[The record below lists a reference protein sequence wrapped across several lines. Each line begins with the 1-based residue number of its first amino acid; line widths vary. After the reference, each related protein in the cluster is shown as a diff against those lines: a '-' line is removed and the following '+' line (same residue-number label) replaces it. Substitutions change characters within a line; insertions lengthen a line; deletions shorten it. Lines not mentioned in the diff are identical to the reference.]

1 MSIKSPT
8 EECCAVRARAA
19 VETVGVRRSAAWAWG
34 LRELPA
40 ARRRKQPTMLRPLCR
55 PQLRA
60 NKSAVWQARTCHF
73 WIFKR
78 RWR

>member
-1 MSIKSPT
+1 M
-8 EECCAVRARAA
+8 RARM
-19 VETVGVRRSAAWAWG
+19 VGKAGDIRQSGACAWG

-73 WIFKR
+73 CIFKR
-78 RWR
+78 R